1 MVKSCVL
8 LMIGILLPVVG
19 FSQSILNQQ
28 NSEVYIEFPE
38 PRPLGEIVYQTDSY
52 GNDWNGRTNDGA
64 ELDNGVYFYRIIH
77 SDTKRIWKGYIQLI
91 R

>member
-1 MVKSCVL
+1 MRSCVL
-8 LMIGILLPVVG
+8 LMIGILLPIVG
-19 FSQSILNQQ
+19 FSQSIPKQDR
-28 NSEVYIEFPE
+28 V
-38 PRPLGEIVYQTDSY
+38 GEIVYQTDSY

-77 SDTKRIWKGYIQLI
+77 SDTKRVWKGYIQLI